1 MRPKAPPSGP
11 LGESIAERFLVSRGC
26 DVVARNVRADGGEI
40 DLLIKDQGRIAA
52 VEVKTTSDGSDPIEA
67 VDERKMSLIA
77 RTVASLDRR
86 IDRIDVVTVVISLT
100 GVQIRWLRG
109 VD

>member
-1 MRPKAPPSGP
+1 MPPSGP
-11 LGESIAERFLVSRGC
+11 LGESTAARFLVDRGC
-26 DVVARNVRADGGEI
+26 RVVARNVRADGGEI
-40 DLLIKDQGRIAA
+40 DLIIDDEGRTAA

-77 RTVASLDRR
+77 RTAASADRK
-86 IDRIDVVTVVISLT
+86 IDRIDIVTVAMSLT
-100 GVQIRWLRG
+100 GVEIRWLRG